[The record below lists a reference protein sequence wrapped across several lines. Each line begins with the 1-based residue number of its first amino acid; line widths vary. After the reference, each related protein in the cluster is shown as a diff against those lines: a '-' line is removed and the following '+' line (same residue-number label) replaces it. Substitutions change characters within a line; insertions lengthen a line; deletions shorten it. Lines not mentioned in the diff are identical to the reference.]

1 MSNPFIHI
9 AEPLDPAQPGKKFF
23 NLNKLKDSRYGRLPF
38 SIRVL
43 LEAAIRNCDEFL
55 VKKNDIEN
63 ILNWNVMQHK
73 NIEVPFK
80 PARVI
85 LQDFTGVPAVVD
97 FAAMRNAVKKLGGD
111 PEKINPIFCKT
122 VHIRRPYE
130 KLTRLG

>member
-1 MSNPFIHI
+1 MGTGFKI
-9 AEPLDPAQPGKKFF
+9 ALIIMCLMTCVYFVILFSFF
-23 NLNKLKDSRYGRLPF
+23 LERLPF

-43 LEAAIRNCDEFL
+43 LEAAIRNCDQFL

-85 LQDFTGVPAVVD
+85 LQDFT
-97 FAAMRNAVKKLGGD
+97 
-111 PEKINPIFCKT
+111 
-122 VHIRRPYE
+122 
-130 KLTRLG
+130 